1 LATRADL
8 ALKALSPGA
17 AVSAPGDTLLRVKA
31 LPRTL
36 GLIGAAA
43 VIAAGT
49 AGCSSRNHAGGAGI
63 IPTGAYV
70 QQPSS
75 TGQSTVGYLDIRNNG
90 GADSLMSVST
100 NVGGTV
106 QLRAPDGKDQSAV
119 IMHTVTSI
127 PIASDSTTQLI
138 PNGYHLLISGAAPMH
153 DGKDIQLTL
162 KFAHASPVTIYAL
175 VTNPQNG
182 GSSYFLN

>member
-1 LATRADL
+1 MLAV
-8 ALKALSPGA
+8 A
-17 AVSAPGDTLLRVKA
+17 A
-31 LPRTL
+31 
-36 GLIGAAA
+36 
-43 VIAAGT
+43 
-49 AGCSSRNHAGGAGI
+49 AGCSSRNHAGGTGI

-70 QQPSS
+70 QQPAS
-75 TGQSTVGYLDIRNNG
+75 TGQATVGYLDIRNNG
-90 GADSLMSVST
+90 TADSLLSVST
-100 NVGGTV
+100 SVGGTV
-106 QLRAPDGKDQSAV
+106 QLRGPVGKRESSI

-127 PIASDSTTQLI
+127 PIPTDATTQLI
-138 PNGYHLLISGAAPMH
+138 PNGYHLLITGAGAMH